1 MTDGLAA
8 MKVAD
13 IAAKNFPENGG
24 LLLSMIKV
32 IKSASMNFEKV
43 HAHLVELLMS
53 IESGIFISDTMIISE
68 SNFGYPESLGI

>member
-1 MTDGLAA
+1 

-13 IAAKNFPENGG
+13 IAAKNFPDNGG

-32 IKSASMNFEKV
+32 TKSASTNFEKV

-53 IESGIFISDTMIISE
+53 IESGKILKTVRITI
-68 SNFGYPESLGI
+68 

>member
-1 MTDGLAA
+1 

-13 IAAKNFPENGG
+13 IAAKNFPDNGG

-32 IKSASMNFEKV
+32 TKTASMNFEKV

-53 IESGIFISDTMIISE
+53 IESGKI
-68 SNFGYPESLGI
+68 L